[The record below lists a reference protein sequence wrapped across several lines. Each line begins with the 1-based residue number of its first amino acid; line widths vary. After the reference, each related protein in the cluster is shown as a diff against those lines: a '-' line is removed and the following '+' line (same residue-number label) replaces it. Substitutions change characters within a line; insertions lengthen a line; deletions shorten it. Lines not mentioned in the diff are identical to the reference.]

1 MASTKNIVLQN
12 KLAQLIFETI
22 KAGFYFFY
30 FVGGGM
36 KARHWGATIELLGN
50 NYIDMHLIVSFR
62 CLVISVGS
70 DQSSPTVLTSSTL
83 YSIPLTSM
91 SAS

>member
-30 FVGGGM
+30 FVGGDEG
-36 KARHWGATIELLGN
+36 KALGCN
-50 NYIDMHLIVSFR
+50 HR
-62 CLVISVGS
+62 VIRE
-70 DQSSPTVLTSSTL
+70 
-83 YSIPLTSM
+83 
-91 SAS
+91 